1 MPRVLLIEDDPEQ
14 RQMLAEYLAL
24 KGYEVDSA
32 PDAREGLKLL
42 ARDPD
47 IVLLDYLLPDG
58 DGLTL
63 LQEIKKKRP
72 LVQVIIITAFGS
84 VEKAVEAMRQGAFH
98 YLTKP
103 INLEELL
110 LLLDRALKELR
121 LRREVE
127 VLKKR
132 LEEVGEP
139 EVPGVVAESRAMK
152 EVLRLVSKVAATEA
166 TVLILGESG
175 TGKEVVAGLLHRLSP
190 RAEGPFIKINCAA
203 IPEGLLE
210 SELFGHEKG
219 AFTGAD
225 RSKPGLF
232 EMAHKGT
239 VFLDEVGD
247 LPLSLQAKLLRVLQ
261 EKSFTRLGGLQEV
274 RVDVRVL
281 AATNQDLPKMVEE
294 GRFREDL
301 FWRLNV
307 FSIKIPPLRERRED
321 IEPLARYFL
330 KRFAQ
335 KHGKSLEG
343 LSREA
348 LGALLVYDFPGN
360 VRELEN
366 IIERAVI
373 LAEGPL
379 VTLEDLPPQLG
390 GSQRRGSGEE
400 MKLWELPLPE
410 AVEWLERERIRRA
423 LKEAQGVKTRA
434 AEILGLS
441 ERVLRYKIEKYGLG

>member
-14 RQMLAEYLAL
+14 RQMLAEYLGL
-24 KGYEVDSA
+24 KGYEVDPA

-400 MKLWELPLPE
+400 VKLWELPLPE